1 MSNSGRPSVDHKLPH
16 RIEDWARS
24 TGSTPLERDAD
35 AIVAWLRGQR
45 GSEYARKPADGLRR
59 QVVRAIERMRSEAA
73 RGGAEESGAN
83 GHAAARGAKRPGT
96 PTLKK
101 VESGRGSTPPI
112 FSRILSCV
120 NHLMATSK

>member
-35 AIVAWLRGQR
+35 AIVAWLRDQR

-59 QVVRAIERMRSEAA
+59 QQFSAVRRHRPAIIRAPA
-73 RGGAEESGAN
+73 VRGCFHGPTQAFGVSTRRRPLVDCCLLLIEE
-83 GHAAARGAKRPGT
+83 H
-96 PTLKK
+96 
-101 VESGRGSTPPI
+101 
-112 FSRILSCV
+112 
-120 NHLMATSK
+120 